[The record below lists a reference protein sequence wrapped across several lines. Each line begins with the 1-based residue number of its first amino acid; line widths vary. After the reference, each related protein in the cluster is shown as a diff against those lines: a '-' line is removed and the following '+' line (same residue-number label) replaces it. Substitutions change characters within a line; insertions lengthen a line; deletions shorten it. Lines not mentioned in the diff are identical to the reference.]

1 MKKELLAALKAKFE
15 GVNESILSRIAD
27 KLAKTTTKEEDV
39 ATAVSGVTIQQII
52 EGYGDSRATEAQQ
65 SAVRNY
71 EEKYGLKDGEKLQ
84 EPKPKPKSQE
94 ETMPEWAKK
103 LVEENKT
110 LSERLGRMNGERI
123 TAERKQKLSAVF
135 KKLPETL
142 RKPYE
147 RMSID
152 KLSDEEFTTLV
163 GEITAEVN
171 EIASSVKSKG
181 AVFGRPAAH
190 QGADN
195 SQELSKEEQEAIASR
210 NTSLKDG
217 EQPF

>member
-15 GVNESILSRIAD
+15 GVNENILSRIAD

-39 ATAVSGVTIQQII
+39 ATAVSGVTVQQII

-84 EPKPKPKSQE
+84 EPKPKPQE
-94 ETMPEWAKK
+94 ETMPEWAKQ
-103 LVEENKT
+103 LVAENKT
-110 LSERLGRMNGERI
+110 LSERLGRMDGERI

-135 KKLPETL
+135 KKLPENL

-147 RMSID
+147 RMSVD

-163 GEITAEVN
+163 GEITAEVE

-190 QGADN
+190 QGGDN
-195 SQELSKEEQEAIASR
+195 SQELSKEEQEAIAAR

>member
-15 GVNESILSRIAD
+15 GVNENILSRIAD

-71 EEKYGLKDGEKLQ
+71 EEKYGLKDGERVQ
-84 EPKPKPKSQE
+84 EPKPKPQE
-94 ETMPEWAKK
+94 ETMPEWAKQ
-103 LVEENKT
+103 LVAENKT

-123 TAERKQKLSAVF
+123 AAERKQKLSAVF
-135 KKLPETL
+135 KKLPENL

-152 KLSDEEFTTLV
+152 NLSDEEFTTLV
-163 GEITAEVN
+163 GEITAEVE

-190 QGADN
+190 QGTDN
-195 SQELSKEEQEAIASR
+195 SQELSKEEQEAIAAR

>member
-27 KLAKTTTKEEDV
+27 KLAKTTTKDEDV

-84 EPKPKPKSQE
+84 DPKPKPQE
-94 ETMPEWAKK
+94 ETMPEWAKQ
-103 LVEENKT
+103 LVKENKT
-110 LSERLGRMNGERI
+110 LSERLGRMDGERI

-135 KKLPETL
+135 KKLPENL

-147 RMSID
+147 RMSVD
-152 KLSDEEFTTLV
+152 KLSDEEFTALV
-163 GEITAEVN
+163 GEITAEVD

-190 QGADN
+190 QGGDN
-195 SQELSKEEQEAIASR
+195 SQELSKEEQEAIAAR

>member
-15 GVNESILSRIAD
+15 GVNENILSRIAD

-71 EEKYGLKDGEKLQ
+71 EEKYGLKDGERVQ
-84 EPKPKPKSQE
+84 EPKLKPQE
-94 ETMPEWAKK
+94 ETMPEWAKQ
-103 LVEENKT
+103 LVKENKT
-110 LSERLGRMNGERI
+110 LSERLGRMDGERI

-135 KKLPETL
+135 KKLPENL

-147 RMSID
+147 RMSVD
-152 KLSDEEFTTLV
+152 KLSDEEFTNLV
-163 GEITAEVN
+163 GEITAEVE

-190 QGADN
+190 QGGDN
-195 SQELSKEEQEAIASR
+195 SQELSKEEQEAIAAR

>member
-71 EEKYGLKDGEKLQ
+71 EEKYGLKDGERVQ
-84 EPKPKPKSQE
+84 EPKLKPQE
-94 ETMPEWAKK
+94 ETMPEWAKQ
-103 LVEENKT
+103 LVAENKT
-110 LSERLGRMNGERI
+110 LSERLGRMDGERI

-135 KKLPETL
+135 KKLPENL

-152 KLSDEEFTTLV
+152 NLSDEEFTTLV
-163 GEITAEVN
+163 GEITAEVD

-190 QGADN
+190 QGTDN

-210 NTSLKDG
+210 NVALKDG